1 MPNLGAIMKA
11 KSYVLFGA
19 LVLFISLAPC
29 SFAGSIQLG
38 IVGNAQING
47 TNAIYFGNFPTAA
60 PYALPPGSGGF
71 EVGQVNSGVFLS
83 NGVTPGGYG
92 KIQSLNEGT
101 GNITLLTPFMTFST
115 GGSNLELIA
124 TSIPAGT
131 EDMYTLTKTGN
142 GTIASFDIDGY
153 ILNTLTDKKVG
164 TFSGIFSMTF
174 VGVSEANLFKTARDT
189 PFSGTF
195 NVDQASATPE
205 PSSILLFGTSLLGI
219 VPFLRR
225 RKA

>member
-1 MPNLGAIMKA
+1 MKV

-19 LVLFISLAPC
+19 LALFISLAPC

-38 IVGNAQING
+38 IVGNAQTQING
-47 TNAIYFGNFPTAA
+47 AIYFGNFPT
-60 PYALPPGSGGF
+60 PTYVPPPGSGGF
-71 EVGQVNSGVFLS
+71 VVGLVNSGAFLS
-83 NGVTPGGYG
+83 NGVTPGEYG
-92 KIQSLNEGT
+92 KIQSLNNGT

-131 EDMYTLTKTGN
+131 EGMYTLTSTGN
-142 GTIASFDIDGY
+142 GTTATFDIDGY
-153 ILNTLTDKKVG
+153 IFNTLTDKKVG

-189 PFSGTF
+189 TLSGTF
-195 NVDQASATPE
+195 TVDGTPE

>member
-1 MPNLGAIMKA
+1 VPNLGAIMKV
-11 KSYVLFGA
+11 KSYILFGA
-19 LVLFISLAPC
+19 LALFISLAPC

-47 TNAIYFGNFPTAA
+47 TTGINFGNFPIAA
-60 PYALPPGSGGF
+60 PYAPPPGYGGF

-83 NGVTPGGYG
+83 NGVTPGGMG
-92 KIQSLNEGT
+92 KIQSLDEGT
-101 GNITLLTPFMTFST
+101 GNITLPTPFMTFNS

-131 EDMYTLTKTGN
+131 DGMYTLTNTGN
-142 GTIASFDIDGY
+142 GTVASFDIDGY
-153 ILNTLTDKKVG
+153 IFNGLTDKKIG
-164 TFSGIFSMTF
+164 TFDGIFSMTF
-174 VGVSEANLFKTARDT
+174 VGISEANLFKKARDT
-189 PFSGTF
+189 TFSGTF
-195 NVDQASATPE
+195 TVDGTPE
-205 PSSILLFGTSLLGI
+205 PATILLFGTSLLGI

>member
-1 MPNLGAIMKA
+1 VPNLGAIMKV

-19 LVLFISLAPC
+19 LALFLSVAPC

-38 IVGNAQING
+38 IVGNAQTQTNG
-47 TNAIYFGNFPTAA
+47 AIYFGNFPVAA
-60 PYALPPGSGGF
+60 PYAPPPGSGGF
-71 EVGQVNSGVFLS
+71 VVGLVNSGVFLS

-131 EDMYTLTKTGN
+131 DGMYTLTSTTN
-142 GTIASFDIDGY
+142 GTTASFDIDGY
-153 ILNTLTDKKVG
+153 IFNTLTDKKVG

-189 PFSGTF
+189 TLSGTF
-195 NVDQASATPE
+195 AVDGTPE

>member
-1 MPNLGAIMKA
+1 MPNLGAIMKV
-11 KSYVLFGA
+11 KSYILFGA
-19 LVLFISLAPC
+19 LALFISLAPC

-47 TNAIYFGNFPTAA
+47 TTGINFGNFPIAA
-60 PYALPPGSGGF
+60 PYAPPPGYGGF

-83 NGVTPGGYG
+83 NGVAPGGYG

-101 GNITLLTPFMTFST
+101 GNITLPTPFMTFST

-131 EDMYTLTKTGN
+131 DGMYTLTSTSN
-142 GTIASFDIDGY
+142 GTTASFDIDGY
-153 ILNTLTDKKVG
+153 IFNTLTDKKVG

-174 VGVSEANLFKTARDT
+174 VGVSEANLFKTTRDT
-189 PFSGTF
+189 TLSGTF
-195 NVDQASATPE
+195 TVDGTPE